1 MASGPDYPARVVVL
15 SDRVLAKRR
24 AYLAY
29 ERGRLWPFKDSPPVP
44 DLDPLVPQRVWD
56 RHCFHWRQALRQ
68 AALERGLPSQ
78 QSEQGVAGELA
89 SLASSLGEET
99 KGSSAGADALA
110 SVASSVVGG
119 MKGSPAVNS
128 GAETE
133 TSVASFLVEDA
144 KGCSSSSVVADASA
158 SLASKLAENS

>member
-1 MASGPDYPARVVVL
+1 MASGSEYLAKVAVL
-15 SDRVLAKRR
+15 SDRVLANRR
-24 AYLAY
+24 DYLSN

-44 DLDPLVPQRVWD
+44 DLDPWVPRRTWNRNCV
-56 RHCFHWRQALRQ
+56 HWRRALRQ
-68 AALERGLPSQ
+68 AALERGQPSQ
-78 QSEQGVAGELA
+78 QSEQGVVGELA
-89 SLASSLGEET
+89 SLASTLGEET
-99 KGSSAGADALA
+99 KETSAAADALA

-119 MKGSPAVNS
+119 MGGSLAVNS

-133 TSVASFLVEDA
+133 TSAASFLVEDA